1 MLRIAAVVVTYNRK
15 RMLLRCLNCLLG
27 QKEAHCDILV
37 VDNASTD
44 GTEEALSSYR
54 KNRRIYY
61 CNTGR
66 NLGGAGGFSFGMR
79 EAVQRGYEG
88 IWAMDDD
95 ALPEPDALSKLLD
108 ADAKLAGNYGFLCSA
123 VYWKDG
129 SLCRMNRPRTGLCRK
144 LADYTPGLKPVIMAS
159 FVSFFVRSS
168 TVQRVGLPI
177 PEFFIW
183 SDDLE
188 YSRRI
193 SRQTKCYAVPESRIL
208 HAMDSNTLVG
218 IEADSPE
225 RLWRYKYLY
234 RNEVYVFRREGVLG
248 WLYLWARVGLHTFR
262 VLRSHAPGRPQKLKI
277 IWTSFFSGFTF
288 HPEIPTIDIDAVRR
302 DSSPAID

>member
-15 RMLLRCLNCLLG
+15 RMLLRCLDCLLG

-44 GTEEALSSYR
+44 GTAEALSSYR

-159 FVSFFVRSS
+159 FVSFLSAALPSRESGFLFPSS
-168 TVQRVGLPI
+168 LFGRMIWNI
-177 PEFFIW
+177 PDESPARQNATQFRKAVFCTPWIPTLWWALKRTLRRGYGGTNIFIAMKFMFFEEKGSLAGFIFG
-183 SDDLE
+183 
-188 YSRRI
+188 
-193 SRQTKCYAVPESRIL
+193 PESAFTL
-208 HAMDSNTLVG
+208 SAYCALTLPADLKNSKLFGLLSFPDSLF
-218 IEADSPE
+218 I
-225 RLWRYKYLY
+225 RKFL
-234 RNEVYVFRREGVLG
+234 
-248 WLYLWARVGLHTFR
+248 
-262 VLRSHAPGRPQKLKI
+262 Q
-277 IWTSFFSGFTF
+277 
-288 HPEIPTIDIDAVRR
+288 
-302 DSSPAID
+302 